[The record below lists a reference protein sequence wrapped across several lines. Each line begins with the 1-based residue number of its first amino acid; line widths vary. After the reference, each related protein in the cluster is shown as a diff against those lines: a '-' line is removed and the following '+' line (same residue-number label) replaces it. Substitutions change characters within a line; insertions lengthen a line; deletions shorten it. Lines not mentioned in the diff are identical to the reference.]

1 MKKTR
6 RKLPNL
12 KTKLFGTIVAIV
24 SVIAVMGVGV
34 LASADSFTV
43 SVTNS
48 VNIAFY
54 NLSGSVSVSAEAG
67 ADDLAAAGP
76 KLNETTLYSAGTTT
90 YSTISIADTAGQNL
104 KYSGAEF
111 LKTEGGGVTE
121 QTKAGVVA
129 YTFKYTPVT
138 TDETAGSLKVMLN
151 EEAKPSM
158 SGASLVTAYFV
169 SLDGNNWA
177 EIQSKSAVV
186 PAKDNATLYVLA
198 VCQYL
203 NPQGLAAKSDQ
214 TAWKFALTMWSSPES
229 VSALTY
235 SNALPELADGVEDGV
250 VLGADFTPAEAEPVR
265 MNVSGLDGSVS
276 VSANSGAN
284 DQTETSLEETTI
296 YSNGAN
302 NYSSISSSETGN
314 GNLNYTGADF
324 LNEVT
329 ATTENSAVVYD
340 FNYTPEGEAQA
351 VSYRMRNSSPILR
364 AVASENNNVRVVINE
379 TARPRVKGA
388 TIIIGYFIST
398 DGNLWAEIESGEAVV
413 PVAQDSVLYIR
424 AICQYSNPEKKE
436 FIFTKSIWNFEL
448 DISAV
453 TTALSSLT
461 YDNELPEVAD
471 GVADGIA
478 LGTPKEEFVYEISED
493 GQYIYFGEYP
503 QTLKAADVS
512 VPDEPEDDGY
522 FLGSDGMRYYEY
534 TINLGLGDEEEQW
547 VSFGMFDA
555 STGEVMSDG
564 GTYYF
569 KMEPIKWRILEEN
582 NGIYTIVA
590 DTHLQALAYQPTY
603 TQDGSN
609 FYTTAN
615 GAPEGTFANNYQYS
629 ELRRFLNDDFVD
641 LAFSSTQSALIQ
653 QNVEVDNSLAST
665 GDKANPYV
673 CENTFDKVWAL
684 SVSEVT
690 TLIGEEGSDDFNS
703 WRANLETS
711 DYAKATGAMTLT
723 EAYFTMIYGEEG
735 AVAYE
740 AYYGTGFSWL
750 RSPHSGSS
758 YTVYDA
764 EVGIGFAYF
773 FEPSHGILPALQ
785 LDLSGAEEYTP
796 LASETLISG
805 PELSTLFM
813 GYGDGTSTYTNVI
826 FDYATSENLAL
837 VENATKSVSV
847 AEDGSNNIMFYEV
860 GTTAYILSQDKIYA
874 NEDCSFM
881 FMSMEAIEGGNVEP
895 AYASIQF
902 NNFDTTNV
910 KNMSGMFAF
919 CAGLTSLDLTS
930 FDTSKV
936 TNMFAMF
943 AFCSGVTSLDL
954 SLFDTSKV
962 TNMGTMFCNC
972 SSLTSLD
979 VSSFDTGNVTDM
991 SIMFTGLK
999 LTSLDLS
1006 TFDTKNVTNM
1016 GWMFDDCKNLKSLD
1030 VSTFDTSN
1038 VTSMCV
1044 MFRCCSAL
1052 TSLDLSS
1059 WDTSNVTDMAVMF
1072 NLCSSLTTLDL
1083 STFDTSKVTDMRG
1096 MFSGCEGLTTIDLS
1110 TFDTSKVTDMG
1121 RMFYVCSNLVTI
1133 YVSNNWST
1141 ASVTS
1146 GTDVFYGCTKLVGG
1160 NGTTFNSSNTD
1171 HTYARIDTAETP
1183 GYLTLKEN

>member
-54 NLSGSVSVSAEAG
+54 NLSGTVSVSAEAG
-67 ADDLAAAGP
+67 ADDLAVAGP
-76 KLNETTLYSAGTTT
+76 KLDETTLYSAGTTT

-235 SNALPELADGVEDGV
+235 SNALPELADGVADGI
-250 VLGADFTPAEAEPVR
+250 VLGEDFTPAEAEPVR

-302 NYSSISSSETGN
+302 NYSSISSSETGS
-314 GNLNYTGADF
+314 GNLNYTGTDF

-340 FNYTPEGEAQA
+340 FAYTPEGEAQT

-379 TARPRVKGA
+379 TARPRVNGA

-413 PVAQDSVLYIR
+413 PVAQDSALYIR

-453 TTALSSLT
+453 STAISSLT
-461 YDNELPEVAD
+461 YDNELPEVAN
-471 GVADGIA
+471 GLSDGIA

-503 QTLKAADVS
+503 QTLKASNVTVS
-512 VPDEPEDDGY
+512 TTPDADGY
-522 FLGSDGMRYYEY
+522 FLGSDGERYYEY
-534 TINLGLGDEEEQW
+534 TIDIDFDAISEITNSTWDETEWSSMDQL
-547 VSFGMFDA
+547 DA
-555 STGEVMSDG
+555 STGEEMVNG

-569 KMEPIKWRILEEN
+569 KMEKIRWRILSEVD
-582 NGIYTIVA
+582 GTFIIVA
-590 DTHLQALAYQPTY
+590 ETNLQAVAFQTDYEEY
-603 TQDGSN
+603 DDW
-609 FYTTAN
+609 YTTAN
-615 GAPEGTFANNYQYS
+615 GAPEETYANIYKYS
-629 ELRRFLNDDFVD
+629 ELRRFLNDDFISM
-641 LAFSSTQSALIQ
+641 AFTSEQESLIKPYDVMSF
-653 QNVEVDNSLAST
+653 NFST
-665 GDKANPYV
+665 GMNIESTTDQVWEVGVALDIEPIIGSEIV
-673 CENTFDKVWAL
+673 EEWLVGLKV
-684 SVSEVT
+684 
-690 TLIGEEGSDDFNS
+690 SDFS
-703 WRANLETS
+703 R
-711 DYAKATGAMTLT
+711 ATGVLTCT
-723 EAYFTMIYGEEG
+723 EAYLTEVLGLSGEE
-735 AVAYE
+735 AKTSTY
-740 AYYGTGFSWL
+740 L
-750 RSPHSGSS
+750 N
-758 YTVYDA
+758 
-764 EVGIGFAYF
+764 
-773 FEPSHGILPALQ
+773 
-785 LDLSGAEEYTP
+785 SGAFWDRLTYNESAYGQVYLCGDTVDTP
-796 LASETLISG
+796 IYNPSIGIIPSLQVYLSDEDDRVLSSDSLIKGSDFARYLLVD
-805 PELSTLFM
+805 EN
-813 GYGDGTSTYTNVI
+813 GTVTYTNVV
-826 FDYATSENLAL
+826 FDYATPENLAL

-847 AEDGSNNIMFYEV
+847 AEDGSNNIMLYVV
-860 GTTAYILSQDKIYA
+860 GDTAYILSQGTIYA
-874 NEDCSFM
+874 NEDSSSM
-881 FMSMEAIEGGNVEP
+881 FITTGMYNSAWLGGDTP
-895 AYASIQF
+895 QYASIVF
-902 NNFDTTNV
+902 NNFNTSKV
-910 KNMSGMFAF
+910 INMTSMFAF
-919 CAGLTSLDLTS
+919 CKSLTSLDLSS
-930 FDTSKV
+930 FDTSNV
-936 TNMFAMF
+936 TNMYEMF
-943 AFCSGVTSLDL
+943 GLCTNLTSLDL
-954 SLFDTSKV
+954 SSFDTGEV
-962 TNMGTMFCNC
+962 TNMGCMFRSCENLTTLDLSSFDTSNVTSMYEMFCLC
-972 SSLTSLD
+972 KGLTSLD
-979 VSSFDTGNVTDM
+979 VSSFNTSNVTNMSDM
-991 SIMFTGLK
+991 FNGCNK
-999 LTSLDLS
+999 LISLDLS
-1006 TFDTKNVTNM
+1006 SFN
-1016 GWMFDDCKNLKSLD
+1016 
-1030 VSTFDTSN
+1030 TSN
-1038 VTSMCV
+1038 VTSMSW
-1044 MFRCCSAL
+1044 MFNCCYAL
-1052 TSLDLSS
+1052 TNLNLSS
-1059 WDTSNVTDMAVMF
+1059 FDTTNVTDMERMF
-1072 NLCSSLTTLDL
+1072 YSCNALVTIDISSFNTTN
-1083 STFDTSKVTDMRG
+1083 VTDMSY
-1096 MFSGCEGLTTIDLS
+1096 MFSGS
-1110 TFDTSKVTDMG
+1110 
-1121 RMFYVCSNLVTI
+1121 SNLVTI
-1133 YVSNNWST
+1133 YVSNDWTTS
-1141 ASVTS
+1141 AVTS
-1146 GTDVFYGCTKLVGG
+1146 GGYMFEYSYNLVGG
-1160 NGTTFNSSNTD
+1160 NGTVYNDSYLG
-1171 HTYARIDTAETP
+1171 HPYAVIDTAETP